1 MKSRAFSWQYFLK
14 LKITSTIRQLADQT
28 NSKLQI
34 PISFEFGAWNL
45 EFHATKLLP
54 RKRFV

>member
-34 PISFEFGAWNL
+34 PINFKFVIWNLFGAWN
-45 EFHATKLLP
+45 
-54 RKRFV
+54 